1 MKIAVLGSGSW
12 GTALAKVLAENQHEV
27 IMWGR
32 EQTSVDEINQ
42 QHTNTNYLK
51 DVVLPASIVA
61 TTQLFDCIKDAQI
74 ILVVVP
80 THAMRSV
87 MEQVAARLDECA
99 HQPIIVHATKGLEP
113 HTHLR
118 MSQVIKEVLPAESYQ
133 AVVVLSGPSH
143 AEEVARQ
150 DLTTITAASD
160 ALDEAKV
167 VQAVFMNHYFRVYTN
182 QDVIGVELGA
192 ALKNII
198 ALGAGILV
206 GLGYGDNATAGLVTR
221 GLAEITRLGVKLGA
235 DPMTFLGLSGVGD
248 LVVTCTSPH
257 SRNWQAGNL
266 LAQGK
271 SKDEVTAAINMVV
284 EGIATTEVAY
294 ELAQT
299 EHVDLP
305 ITQAIYAVLYQDT
318 NVREAIDQLMAREGK
333 QEASLQAHEA
343 MSKLVK

>member
-1 MKIAVLGSGSW
+1 MRMKIAVLGSGSW

-27 IMWGR
+27 IIWGR
-32 EQTSVDEINQ
+32 EIAAVDEINH
-42 QHTNTNYLK
+42 QHTNTRYLK
-51 DVVLPASIVA
+51 NMILPDSIAA
-61 TTQLFDCIKDAQI
+61 TTDLKSCLEEAQM

-80 THAMRSV
+80 THAMRNV
-87 MEQVAARLDECA
+87 MEQVAILLKDCDN
-99 HQPIIVHATKGLEP
+99 QPIIVHATKGLEP

-118 MSQVIKEVLPAESYQ
+118 MSQVIKEVVSAELYQ
-133 AVVVLSGPSH
+133 SVVVLSGPSH

-160 ALDEAKV
+160 KLEAAKS
-167 VQAVFMNHYFRVYTN
+167 VQDVFMNHYFRVYTN
-182 QDVIGVELGA
+182 QDIVGVELGA

-206 GLGYGDNATAGLVTR
+206 GLGYGDNAKAGLVTR

-235 DPMTFLGLSGVGD
+235 DPLTFLGLSGVGD

-271 SKDEVTAAINMVV
+271 KKDEVEVEIDMVV

-294 ELAQT
+294 ELAQK
-299 EHVDLP
+299 EQVDLP
-305 ITQAIYAVLYQDT
+305 ITQAIYAVLYQNID
-318 NVREAIDQLMAREGK
+318 VREAIEQLMAREGK
-333 QEASLQAHEA
+333 QEASLQEH
-343 MSKLVK
+343 